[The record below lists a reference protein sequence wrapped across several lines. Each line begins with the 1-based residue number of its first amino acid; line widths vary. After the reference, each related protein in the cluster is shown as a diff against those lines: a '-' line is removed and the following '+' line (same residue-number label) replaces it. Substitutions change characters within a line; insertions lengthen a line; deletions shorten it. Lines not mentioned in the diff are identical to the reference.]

1 MNDGPFF
8 WCSHQHLYA
17 ATLHHIPPCLHPFY
31 LLPSSSSTS
40 SRGAAITHCLSIN
53 YSTKPPIFTRQR
65 YSFDENDQQP
75 PLVRTVPPAWSF
87 FLARVA
93 WIIFESGTVDCNHL
107 VIHQF
112 VKGVATVPT
121 FGTVDEIL
129 PSSFE
134 DEILLL
140 PLRFPRNVLTIF
152 VLGELGEIP
161 FVLLCWLS

>member
-1 MNDGPFF
+1 MRRRPPPHPTVPPLATRSTPFIVLNIIVRRRY
-8 WCSHQHLYA
+8 H
-17 ATLHHIPPCLHPFY
+17 TLSFCC
-31 LLPSSSSTS
+31 
-40 SRGAAITHCLSIN
+40 AIAVTQTIN

-65 YSFDENDQQP
+65 YSFDNNDQQP

-93 WIIFESGTVDCNHL
+93 WIIFEPGTVDCNPC

-140 PLRFPRNVLTIF
+140 PLRYPRSALTIF
-152 VLGELGEIP
+152 VFGELGEIP
-161 FVLLCWLS
+161 SVLLCWLS